1 LKRFWGLTPW
11 MLEITIVF
19 SYIIHK
25 MLDVYIIAGLLVLNA
40 IIGYTQEEKASKAV
54 ELLKKSLQINSK
66 VLRDGKWTTVKAR
79 YLVPGDII
87 RIRAGDFLPA
97 DVELLNGEEMEID
110 QSTLTGVSLPVSK
123 KTGNKVYS
131 GSIVRKGECNAKV
144 IATGKR
150 TYYGKATELVSVAK
164 PKLHMEEVT
173 AKIVNYLLLIFVVL
187 LGVMFHFSYIR
198 REDPL
203 NVPLSPWC

>member
-1 LKRFWGLTPW
+1 

-54 ELLKKSLQINSK
+54 ELLKKNLQINSK

-97 DVELLNGEEMEID
+97 DVELLNWEEMEID
-110 QSTLTGVSLPVSK
+110 QSTLTGESLPVSK
-123 KTGNKVYS
+123 KTDDKVYS

-150 TYYGKATELVSVAK
+150 TFYGKATELVSVAK

-173 AKIVNYLLLIFVVL
+173 ARIVNYLLFIVVVL
-187 LGVMFHFSYIR
+187 RG
-198 REDPL
+198 
-203 NVPLSPWC
+203 

>member
-1 LKRFWGLTPW
+1 

-54 ELLKKSLQINSK
+54 ELLKKNLQINSK

-123 KTGNKVYS
+123 KTGDKVYS

-173 AKIVNYLLLIFVVL
+173 AKIVNYLLLIVVVL
-187 LGVMFHFSYIR
+187 LGLMFHFSYIR

>member
-11 MLEITIVF
+11 MLEIIIVF

-54 ELLKKSLQINSK
+54 ELLKKNLQINSK

-110 QSTLTGVSLPVSK
+110 QSTITGVSLPVSK
-123 KTGNKVYS
+123 KTGDKVYS

-150 TYYGKATELVSVAK
+150 TY
-164 PKLHMEEVT
+164 
-173 AKIVNYLLLIFVVL
+173 
-187 LGVMFHFSYIR
+187 
-198 REDPL
+198 
-203 NVPLSPWC
+203 

>member
-1 LKRFWGLTPW
+1 
-11 MLEITIVF
+11 MLEIIIVF

-54 ELLKKSLQINSK
+54 ELLKKNLQINSK

-110 QSTLTGVSLPVSK
+110 QSTITGVSLPVSK
-123 KTGNKVYS
+123 KTGDKVYS

-150 TYYGKATELVSVAK
+150 TY
-164 PKLHMEEVT
+164 
-173 AKIVNYLLLIFVVL
+173 
-187 LGVMFHFSYIR
+187 
-198 REDPL
+198 
-203 NVPLSPWC
+203 

>member
-1 LKRFWGLTPW
+1 MMDNDIRDVEGTEGKGLSAEEVNKKLQEFCYNEVEEKKSNPVREFLKRFWGLTPW

-25 MLDVYIIAGLLVLNA
+25 MLDVYIIAGLLALNA

-87 RIRAGDFLPA
+87 RIIAGDFIHA
-97 DVELLNGEEMEID
+97 DVELLKGGEMEID

-123 KTGNKVYS
+123 KTGDKVYS
-131 GSIVRKGECNAKV
+131 GSIVRKG
-144 IATGKR
+144 
-150 TYYGKATELVSVAK
+150 
-164 PKLHMEEVT
+164 
-173 AKIVNYLLLIFVVL
+173 
-187 LGVMFHFSYIR
+187 
-198 REDPL
+198 
-203 NVPLSPWC
+203 NVPLRSLPQEKEHIMERPLNL

>member
-1 LKRFWGLTPW
+1 
-11 MLEITIVF
+11 
-19 SYIIHK
+19 
-25 MLDVYIIAGLLVLNA
+25 
-40 IIGYTQEEKASKAV
+40 
-54 ELLKKSLQINSK
+54 

-87 RIRAGDFLPA
+87 RIRAGDFVPA
-97 DVELLNGEEMEID
+97 DVELLKVEELEID
-110 QSTLTGVSLPVSK
+110 QSALTGETLPVSK
-123 KTGNKVYS
+123 KTGDKVYS